1 MGFIFLRYWSG
12 AHLGA
17 AGDDD
22 AQERYLYR
30 LFGGGFGVE
39 VGGVDGNFL
48 CGGGDLLD
56 LAYSVGGTR
65 GGTRSIGDMASQV
78 GAMEFVSGGHTRS
91 LYYLVIG
98 WK

>member
-12 AHLGA
+12 AHLGV

-30 LFGGGFGVE
+30 VFGSGFGIA

-56 LAYSVGGTR
+56 LAYSVGRTR
-65 GGTRSIGDMASQV
+65 GGARSISDMASQV
-78 GAMEFVSGGHTRS
+78 RPMEFVFGGHTRS
-91 LYYLVIG
+91 LYYLVICG
-98 WK
+98 K